1 MLSRP
6 SPAKTINPIPH
17 GRQHVNDDDLKAVA
31 EVLQS
36 DYITQGPEIACF
48 EGDLAEYC
56 GARYAVAMCNATA
69 ALHLACRALGLGPG
83 DILWTSPNTFVAS
96 ANCALYC
103 GAKVD
108 FVDIDPLTYNMSP
121 NALAE
126 KLQVAA
132 RRGCLPKIIVAV
144 HFSGQPCDMATLYE
158 LAKQYGFHVIEDA
171 SHAVGAEYQDAKVG
185 NCKFSDI
192 TVFSFHPVKIITTG
206 EGGMALTNSKELHHK
221 MTLLRNHGITRDGA
235 MMESKHEGP
244 WYYQQVDL
252 GYNYRMT
259 DIQAALG
266 RSQLRRVDEFVARR
280 RKLAERYHE
289 AFKALPLHTPWQAP
303 NQSSAWHLYVIQLEL
318 SKLRKTRLQVFDA
331 LRSSGIEVNVH
342 YIPVHLQPYYQRRG
356 FRRGNFPVAERYY
369 EAAISLPMYFGL
381 SDAQQEYVIQTLT
394 EVLQ

>member
-1 MLSRP
+1 MLSQP
-6 SPAKTINPIPH
+6 LPAKTINPIPY
-17 GRQHVNDDDLKAVA
+17 GRQHINDDDLKAVA

-56 GARYAVAMCNATA
+56 GARYAVAVCNATA
-69 ALHLACRALGLGPG
+69 ALHLACRAIGLGPG

-108 FVDIDPLTYNMSP
+108 FVDIDPLTYNISP

-132 RRGCLPKIIVAV
+132 RRGCLPKIVVAV

-221 MTLLRNHGITRDGA
+221 MTLLRNHGVTRDGA

-244 WYYQQVDL
+244 
-252 GYNYRMT
+252 
-259 DIQAALG
+259 
-266 RSQLRRVDEFVARR
+266 
-280 RKLAERYHE
+280 
-289 AFKALPLHTPWQAP
+289 
-303 NQSSAWHLYVIQLEL
+303 
-318 SKLRKTRLQVFDA
+318 
-331 LRSSGIEVNVH
+331 
-342 YIPVHLQPYYQRRG
+342 
-356 FRRGNFPVAERYY
+356 
-369 EAAISLPMYFGL
+369 
-381 SDAQQEYVIQTLT
+381 
-394 EVLQ
+394 